1 MGLRLRPVAASRG
14 QAWLREGFRAY
25 FHHPLG
31 YSLLFFAFLLTS
43 ALLGSIPLLGPW
55 LATSL
60 LPLLSLLFMG
70 ATQDVQ
76 QGRPIGLA
84 HWFALWREPPRR
96 LRTMLLLCGAYG
108 LLVTAIVAL
117 AFWSGGDE
125 LRQAFKPLARPQSGA
140 QEMMEVFGSAAVA
153 RLANTIT
160 LLVALVS
167 VPYWHA
173 LALVRWGG
181 QGAFQALF
189 SSTIALWRTR
199 GAVLLYGLSW
209 IGCTLLGSL
218 LAGLLSALL
227 AAGGGGALAL
237 LPGLLI
243 MLSLSSAF
251 YASLWFMFIDTF
263 APDDAGAGTSA
274 P

>member
-25 FHHPLG
+25 FRHPLG
-31 YSLLFFAFLLTS
+31 YGVLFFAFLLTS
-43 ALLGSIPLLGPW
+43 AVLGSMPLLGPW

-60 LPLLSLLFMG
+60 LPLLSLVFMV

-76 QGRPIGLA
+76 QGRPVSLA

-96 LRTMLLLCGAYG
+96 LRTLLLLCAAYG
-108 LLVTAIVAL
+108 LVVSAIVAF
-117 AFWSGGDE
+117 AFWNGGEE
-125 LRQAFKPLARPQSGA
+125 LKQAFKPLAKAQSTA
-140 QEMMEVFGSAAVA
+140 QDMMEVFGSAAVA

-189 SSTIALWRTR
+189 SSTVALWRTR
-199 GAVLLYGLSW
+199 GAVLMYGLSW

-227 AAGGGGALAL
+227 AAAGGGALAL

-243 MLSLSSAF
+243 MLALSAAF

-263 APDDAGAGTSA
+263 APDEAAA
-274 P
+274 QA